1 VSLPATSL
9 SSRRAIEG
17 SLASG
22 GMTARL
28 SFLDHPDKP
37 GDDFFAP
44 GDDFFAPGDDFFSY
58 TTLKNRFLGK
68 LNNIYFLLSICTTIL
83 QRLVFF
89 GLFHLW

>member
-28 SFLDHPDKP
+28 SFLDHPDK
-37 GDDFFAP
+37 P